1 MITCDEIKEEII
13 PTNLNE
19 KKTTFKM
26 QNFYILLS
34 FLFITVALLVV
45 VSIYCYLIKYRAN
58 QKNLLSIHFTNIKLK
73 IKTKKSNKIKHID
86 IKSYTHYFFDGI
98 ININIFDPYNS
109 KIYKKSYK
117 NILIYYIGC
126 VTIKDSK
133 YVKIINVNPLYLI
146 FSKVNE

>member
-58 QKNLLSIHFTNIKLK
+58 QKNLLSIHFTKIKLK
-73 IKTKKSNKIKHID
+73 IKIKK
-86 IKSYTHYFFDGI
+86 
-98 ININIFDPYNS
+98 
-109 KIYKKSYK
+109 
-117 NILIYYIGC
+117 
-126 VTIKDSK
+126 
-133 YVKIINVNPLYLI
+133 
-146 FSKVNE
+146 E